1 MSLKSTADRYG
12 VIPLTLHW
20 LSAGLILA
28 LIPMG
33 FAMQGATGDLRLG
46 LYRAHAMAGGL
57 VGILTL
63 MRIMWWVA
71 LDRKPRASSGA
82 PALQRLLAKTVHAG
96 LYGIVLVLALS
107 GTGLVATSGLGAAL
121 LTSDASLIPADLSA
135 LPPRLAHG
143 LMARLLVGLLTLH
156 VLGALYHHWIKRDG
170 TLGRMLPQVR

>member
-1 MSLKSTADRYG
+1 MSMKSTADRYG
-12 VIPLTLHW
+12 SIPLTLHW

-33 FAMQGATGDLRLG
+33 FAMQGATGDVRLG

-57 VGILTL
+57 TGLLTL
-63 MRIMWWVA
+63 MRLVWWVVF
-71 LDRKPRASSGA
+71 DRKPKASRGA
-82 PALQRLLAKTVHAG
+82 SALQRLLAKTVHAG

-107 GTGLVATSGLGAAL
+107 GIGLVATSGLSAAL
-121 LTSDASLIPADLSA
+121 LTGDASLIPADLSD

-143 LMARLLVGLLTLH
+143 LMARLLVGLLILH